1 MLTRTTSAGRMRL
14 PEAGTQRGKERKA
27 IMKVQLNDNLRR
39 CPFCGGEAAVET
51 MKDNVSVS
59 CTACGIAVSGFT
71 YNPDDKQTM
80 YDAIHR
86 AVKEWNQIKP

>member
-1 MLTRTTSAGRMRL
+1 MQADQAHREGRTKGEVSM
-14 PEAGTQRGKERKA
+14 KEHTT
-27 IMKVQLNDNLRR
+27 DNLRR

-51 MKDNVSVS
+51 TQNDVSVS

-71 YNPDDKQTM
+71 YNPDDKATM
-80 YDAIHR
+80 YDAINT